1 MTNLTPHQR
10 ETLEELNRRAKRLAR
25 EARPAYRLKQER
37 WVIVRRILWL
47 CLLMIGIFTTL
58 VYLYIC

>member
-1 MTNLTPHQR
+1 MDPLSREQR

-37 WVIVRRILWL
+37 RFIAYRIIALSL
-47 CLLMIGIFTTL
+47 FMILLMVGLAAYFL
-58 VYLYIC
+58 